1 MAKIRRRDHPIVSNP
16 SQAAYIKT
24 PIHIKGV
31 LGIIGNII
39 PASPPS
45 MTSNEMIKI
54 VMWYASIIKQPE
66 QARTKQGINKLQFSN
81 NKI

>member
-1 MAKIRRRDHPIVSNP
+1 MVSNP

-24 PIHIKGV
+24 PAHIKGV

-45 MTSNEMIKI
+45 MTSNEMIKM
-54 VMWYASIIKQPE
+54 VM
-66 QARTKQGINKLQFSN
+66 
-81 NKI
+81 